1 MMGGI
6 FSADIQSLVEE
17 NRPEREKLIET
28 AEGLHFALAVG
39 ARRHIFMF
47 VSRQRPKLPALQSV
61 AMAQMEKG
69 IQVIVRHHVLL
80 AGLAVQRKQNKTNL
94 VPKKPV
100 LHTPEK
106 WHQRRIVQVRV
117 RGALLEVK
125 RKQCEPLLD
134 VFLLVLTPRKAEH
147 LKD

>member
-1 MMGGI
+1 
-6 FSADIQSLVEE
+6 
-17 NRPEREKLIET
+17 
-28 AEGLHFALAVG
+28 
-39 ARRHIFMF
+39 MF

-106 WHQRRIVQVRV
+106 WDQRRIVQVRV
-117 RGALLEVK
+117 RGALLEEKRNNVK
-125 RKQCEPLLD
+125 R
-134 VFLLVLTPRKAEH
+134 FLAFFFWFLPPEK
-147 LKD
+147 

>member
-80 AGLAVQRKQNKTNL
+80 SGLAVQRKQNKTNL

-106 WHQRRIVQVRV
+106 RDQRRVVQV
-117 RGALLEVK
+117 
-125 RKQCEPLLD
+125 
-134 VFLLVLTPRKAEH
+134 
-147 LKD
+147 